1 MANVSEE
8 LARLAQLR
16 DQGVLSEEE
25 FQVQKAAVLKGT
37 PTADPTVVPVKK
49 NLGAAKG
56 CGILVLVLIV
66 LAVVGMIAGGKGDNS
81 STPAT
86 ETAATVQPVA
96 VTAQQLFAAYDANEA
111 AAQQTYGDKPLL
123 VTGTVAGVDLGV
135 TNEPHVLLRTSNEF
149 MNAQA
154 SLTDASQQQATGLSK
169 GQSITL
175 LCAKVS
181 EVIGTPMLSECAI
194 K

>member
-16 DQGVLSEEE
+16 DQGVLSEDE

-37 PTADPTVVPVKK
+37 PADAPTIAPEKK
-49 NLGAAKG
+49 KSGAAKG
-56 CGILVLVLIV
+56 CGILVLALIV
-66 LAVVGMIAGGKGDNS
+66 LALIGMIAGGKGADS
-81 STPAT
+81 STSA

-154 SLTDASQQQATGLSK
+154 TLTEASEPQATGLSK

-181 EVIGTPMLSECAI
+181 EVIGTPMLSECDI

>member
-37 PTADPTVVPVKK
+37 PAAASMAAPDKK
-49 NLGAAKG
+49 KLGAAKG

-66 LAVVGMIAGGKGDNS
+66 LAVIGAIAGGKGSDGS
-81 STPAT
+81 ASTT
-86 ETAATVQPVA
+86 ETAAAVQPVA

-135 TNEPHVLLRTSNEF
+135 TNVPHVLLRTSNEF

-154 SLTDASQQQATGLSK
+154 SLTEASQPQATGLTK

-181 EVIGTPMLSECAI
+181 EVIGTPMLSECDI